1 MPIGVTRLSE
11 LAVAGASIIEVP
23 VVRGKRLFIP
33 RSSHA
38 LSLRKF
44 LGSVP
49 HSRGRALYRSL
60 LISNGRKDV
69 AAYYASGGAL
79 PIFLDM

>member
-1 MPIGVTRLSE
+1 MPIRVTGHSE
-11 LAVAGASIIEVP
+11 LAVVVVSIIEVP
-23 VVRGKRLFIP
+23 IVRGKSPFIP

-49 HSRGRALYRSL
+49 HSRGRASYLSF

-69 AAYYASGGAL
+69 ATYYASDGAL
-79 PIFLDM
+79 PIFLDI